1 MNPTAAEV
9 WQEAEV
15 WRHEVEVICRRRWH
29 CTIEEAED
37 AASDAIAKVGRAQ
50 DGPHPIRDL
59 KAVRN
64 MLHQF
69 CEWRAKERFRRNAHR
84 DRLISELRHAAMNGS
99 GSQWQAFLSANLE
112 DSEFI
117 SAEFQNIEVLHL
129 REALESVLPHYA
141 AAIMLQYWGYKQRE
155 AADALGVTKACYKIW
170 LYRGREAVKL
180 AMAESWTELDICR
193 DYISKADS
201 DRTKLAVEYRRRQA
215 KKPKH
220 SPESSG

>member
-37 AASDAIAKVGRAQ
+37 AASDAIAKVGKAQ
-50 DGPHPIRDL
+50 DGPHPVRDL

-69 CEWRAKERFRRNAHR
+69 CEWRAKEKFRRSTRR
-84 DRLISELRHAAMNGS
+84 DDLTAELRHASRDGA
-99 GSQWQAFLSANLE
+99 GSQWQAFLAAGAE
-112 DSEFI
+112 CI
-117 SAEFQNIEVLHL
+117 SAEFQNTEVLHL
-129 REALESVLPHYA
+129 REALESVDPRYA
-141 AAIMLQYWGYKQRE
+141 AAIMLQYWGYQQRE
-155 AADALGVTKACYKIW
+155 AAEALGITKPCYKNW
-170 LYRGREAVKL
+170 LYRGREAVKM

-193 DYISKADS
+193 DYISKGDS
-201 DRTKLAVEYRRRQA
+201 DRTKLAVEYRRKA
-215 KKPKH
+215 GKKPKQ